1 MSDEVF
7 SKKADNKF
15 QHKYERQSK
24 ARELRNSANKIISPH
39 GRRMFSVNKL
49 NRSTLLT
56 IQLL

>member
-24 ARELRNSANKIISPH
+24 ARKLRNFANKIISPR

-49 NRSTLLT
+49 NRSAVLK

>member
-24 ARELRNSANKIISPH
+24 ARELRNFANEIISL
-39 GRRMFSVNKL
+39 G
-49 NRSTLLT
+49 
-56 IQLL
+56 Q